1 MRTEIH
7 MQAHQDTNANVQAYN
22 LAFEELGLDWHWD
35 ETRPAGPQAVRE
47 YLEREH
53 AHLLRAYDA
62 DFLVRAIEEVRTR
75 CMAGLAA
82 RDKP

>member
-1 MRTEIH
+1 
-7 MQAHQDTNANVQAYN
+7 MQAHRHDTSTVQAYN

-35 ETRPAGPQAVRE
+35 DTRPAGPQAVRE

-62 DFLVRAIEEVRTR
+62 DFLVSAIEQAKAR
-75 CMAGLAA
+75 CIALQTA